1 MDFEK
6 AYDFTNRAILI
17 EDLLEKG
24 IGKKFAEAIYS
35 MYSNTS
41 YTPKISKNQVGNP
54 ISTEFGV
61 TQGRKSSGNL
71 YAFSISDMP
80 KSVHDS
86 NSKDFMDPFC
96 VAQLAD
102 DTSLTSETLESK
114 KIKFQKII
122 NCANEKHQHVNT
134 DKTKY
139 MHMSSDPINIPIILE
154 DNRKIEAVERND
166 GYDFIGFRLTYTD
179 DIHELIQSNL
189 RSKMFNIAKFY
200 AWLEYNEPTPFFIKV
215 KVLYGCMFASLL
227 YSAEA
232 WGDLSLVEKSLL
244 VTERKALKSILG
256 IKSGT
261 SNDLVYYEINH
272 PDIIAFIKDRQ
283 FKFATKIKQLRKG
296 DALVKEIWDMC
307 VIDSEPTGL
316 RRYYE
321 DIKDGNCANDLLTR
335 KTRISNSDESM
346 CARYRSICGT
356 EHCSILYQSCID
368 DTKRKIIT
376 RWRLSSHQLRI
387 ETGRYNRPYTERENR
402 VCQVCDIVEDEIH
415 AIYDCRAHNPIRN
428 RYINTI
434 NFTSRD
440 ITQLFNPSNTDEMLN
455 LAAFLNDIET
465 NMKNLEMI

>member
-122 NCANEKHQHVNT
+122 KCANEKHQHVNT

-179 DIHELIQSNL
+179 DIYELIQSNL
-189 RSKMFNIAKFY
+189 RSKMFNVAKFY
-200 AWLEYNEPTPFFIKV
+200 KWLEYNEPTPFIP
-215 KVLYGCMFASLL
+215 
-227 YSAEA
+227 
-232 WGDLSLVEKSLL
+232 
-244 VTERKALKSILG
+244 
-256 IKSGT
+256 
-261 SNDLVYYEINH
+261 H
-272 PDIIAFIKDRQ
+272 
-283 FKFATKIKQLRKG
+283 
-296 DALVKEIWDMC
+296 
-307 VIDSEPTGL
+307 
-316 RRYYE
+316 
-321 DIKDGNCANDLLTR
+321 
-335 KTRISNSDESM
+335 
-346 CARYRSICGT
+346 
-356 EHCSILYQSCID
+356 
-368 DTKRKIIT
+368 
-376 RWRLSSHQLRI
+376 
-387 ETGRYNRPYTERENR
+387 
-402 VCQVCDIVEDEIH
+402 
-415 AIYDCRAHNPIRN
+415 
-428 RYINTI
+428 
-434 NFTSRD
+434 
-440 ITQLFNPSNTDEMLN
+440 
-455 LAAFLNDIET
+455 
-465 NMKNLEMI
+465 